1 MYLFY
6 NLVSQEGVGGAGDRE
21 MAFKLICSVQ
31 KTLAVLKKQTEN
43 LVLWCDTLS
52 NTKKGRVGGSF
63 LSPFG
68 TVIAKHGNTL
78 MLT

>member
-52 NTKKGRVGGSF
+52 NTKKGRVGGRK
-63 LSPFG
+63 G